1 MMIRLNNGW
10 EFTSAWSDEFL
21 HGGAAE
27 KTVRIPHTVKE
38 LPLHYADP
46 EDYQMV
52 CGYRKTVYVDK
63 EMEGKRLFLQ
73 FDAAAHIAEVY
84 VNGTKLCEHR
94 NGYTAFRTEIT
105 DTAVYGAENTVVV
118 KLDTTENGAVPPF
131 GFAIDY
137 LTYGG
142 IYRDVWLDVR
152 NSLMIED
159 VYAAADTLRS
169 ADVKIVLNG
178 EVHEETMT
186 ISFVDQNGTA
196 AYEET
201 YPAKSGTY
209 HLDVPHPEVWS
220 PERPYLYTC
229 RVTLNRDQEI
239 IDEWSH
245 SFGFRTVSLNEN
257 EILINGEPVF
267 LRGLNRHQS
276 MPYVGYAVPESLQRE
291 DARILQ
297 EELGVNAVRTSH
309 YPQSH
314 YFIDECDKRG
324 LLVFTEIPGWQHVGN
339 TEWQK
344 QAVKNTEEMVKEYRN
359 HPSIILWG
367 VRINESQDFDD
378 LYFRTNGIA
387 HSLDPYRPTSGVR
400 YLEKSSLLEDVYAFN
415 DFSHD
420 GTTPGAKPKKVVT
433 PDMKKPMLISEANGH
448 MFPTKSYDPWMKRQ
462 EHALRHARVLDAAMA
477 DGQHAGCFQ
486 WCMFDYPTHQ
496 DFGSGDRI
504 CYHGVMDAFRNPKT
518 AAALYASQSDD
529 RPVITVGSSM
539 DIGDYP
545 GGNIGEVYVFTNAD
559 KVVLYKNDDYVAEFT
574 PKQWKALPHGPVLID
589 DTIGDLLRSKE
600 GYDEKKAA
608 IISECLNAAGKYGM
622 SNLPVKYQAKLAWCM
637 MHYGLKFSDGY
648 DLYGKYVGNWGGKS
662 VEWRF
667 DAVKDG
673 KVIASVTK
681 SPSCRLHL
689 NAVPS
694 HTVLK
699 ENDTYDMA
707 AIRIRIEDEYGN
719 TASYAQIPVTIEV
732 QGPIELVGP
741 SAVTA
746 EGGMAG
752 TYIRTTGQYGTAS
765 VTLKTEQTEPVTVSF
780 EIREDI

>member
-169 ADVKIVLNG
+169 ADVQIVLNG
-178 EVHEETMT
+178 DVHEETMT

-220 PERPYLYTC
+220 PEHPYLYTC

-344 QAVKNTEEMVKEYRN
+344 QAV
-359 HPSIILWG
+359 
-367 VRINESQDFDD
+367 
-378 LYFRTNGIA
+378 
-387 HSLDPYRPTSGVR
+387 
-400 YLEKSSLLEDVYAFN
+400 
-415 DFSHD
+415 
-420 GTTPGAKPKKVVT
+420 
-433 PDMKKPMLISEANGH
+433 
-448 MFPTKSYDPWMKRQ
+448 
-462 EHALRHARVLDAAMA
+462 
-477 DGQHAGCFQ
+477 
-486 WCMFDYPTHQ
+486 
-496 DFGSGDRI
+496 
-504 CYHGVMDAFRNPKT
+504 
-518 AAALYASQSDD
+518 
-529 RPVITVGSSM
+529 
-539 DIGDYP
+539 
-545 GGNIGEVYVFTNAD
+545 
-559 KVVLYKNDDYVAEFT
+559 
-574 PKQWKALPHGPVLID
+574 
-589 DTIGDLLRSKE
+589 
-600 GYDEKKAA
+600 
-608 IISECLNAAGKYGM
+608 
-622 SNLPVKYQAKLAWCM
+622 
-637 MHYGLKFSDGY
+637 
-648 DLYGKYVGNWGGKS
+648 
-662 VEWRF
+662 
-667 DAVKDG
+667 
-673 KVIASVTK
+673 
-681 SPSCRLHL
+681 
-689 NAVPS
+689 
-694 HTVLK
+694 
-699 ENDTYDMA
+699 
-707 AIRIRIEDEYGN
+707 
-719 TASYAQIPVTIEV
+719 
-732 QGPIELVGP
+732 
-741 SAVTA
+741 
-746 EGGMAG
+746 
-752 TYIRTTGQYGTAS
+752 
-765 VTLKTEQTEPVTVSF
+765 
-780 EIREDI
+780 

>member
-27 KTVRIPHTVKE
+27 TTVRIPHTVRE
-38 LPLHYADP
+38 LPLHYVDP

-52 CGYRKTVYVDK
+52 CGYRKNVYVDK

-73 FDAAAHIAEVY
+73 FDAAAHIAEVF
-84 VNGTKLCEHR
+84 VNGTRLCEHR
-94 NGYTAFRTEIT
+94 SGYTAFRTEFT
-105 DTAVYGAENTVVV
+105 EAAVYGAENTVVV

-152 NSLMIED
+152 NRLMIED

-169 ADVKIVLNG
+169 ADVQVKLNG
-178 EVHEETMT
+178 EVHDETLM
-186 ISFVDQNGTA
+186 ISFIDKEGNTA
-196 AYEET
+196 FEET
-201 YPAKSGTY
+201 YPAESRKF

-220 PERPYLYTC
+220 PEKPYLYTC
-229 RVTLNRDQEI
+229 RVSLNRDGEI
-239 IDEWSH
+239 IDEWFH
-245 SFGFRTVSLNEN
+245 SFGFRTVSLTEN

-344 QAVKNTEEMVKEYRN
+344 QAVRNTEEMVKEYRN

-420 GTTPGAKPKKVVT
+420 GTTPGAKPKKAVT
-433 PDMKKPMLISEANGH
+433 PDVKKPMLISEANGH
-448 MFPTKSYDPWMKRQ
+448 MFPTKSFDPWMKRQ

-504 CYHGVMDAFRNPKT
+504 CYHGVLDAFRNPKT

-529 RPVITVGSSM
+529 TPVITVGSPM

-545 GGNIGEVYVFTNAD
+545 GGNIGDVYVFTNAD

-574 PKQWKALPHGPVLID
+574 PKQWKALPHGPILID
-589 DTIGDLLRSKE
+589 DTIGDLLQSKE

-637 MHYGLKFSDGY
+637 MHYGMKFSDGY

-662 VEWRF
+662 VKWRF
-667 DAVKDG
+667 DALKDG
-673 KVIASVTK
+673 VVTASVTK
-681 SPSCRLHL
+681 SPSSRLHL
-689 NAVPS
+689 TAVPS
-694 HTVLK
+694 HTLLK

-732 QGPIELVGP
+732 KGPVELVGP

-746 EGGMAG
+746 EGGMTG
-752 TYIRTTGQYGTAS
+752 TYIRTKGQYGTAS
-765 VTLKTEQTEPVTVSF
+765 VTFRTEQTEPVTVSF